1 MPSVTCPPLSPVDP
15 MTAPPL
21 SVEFIVNA
29 EALSTIT
36 DIGLPWKPY
45 GKLLSVTQE
54 LPEELIE
61 SLSNDE
67 LVEFIGIDSENLV
80 YLNVKEFSHR

>member
-1 MPSVTCPPLSPVDP
+1 
-15 MTAPPL
+15 MTAPI

-29 EALSTIT
+29 EALSIIKN
-36 DIGLPWKPY
+36 IGLPWKPY

-67 LVEFIGIDSENLV
+67 LIEFIGIDSEFLV
-80 YLNVKEFSHR
+80 YLNIKEFSHR

>member
-1 MPSVTCPPLSPVDP
+1 MSPIDP
-15 MTAPPL
+15 MTAPL
-21 SVEFIVNA
+21 SVEFIL
-29 EALSTIT
+29 EAGSI
-36 DIGLPWKPY
+36 DQIEDVGLRWQRY
-45 GKLLSVTQE
+45 GSSLVKVTQE

>member
-1 MPSVTCPPLSPVDP
+1 
-15 MTAPPL
+15 MTAPL
-21 SVEFIVNA
+21 AVEFIVNA
-29 EALSTIT
+29 EALSIIE

>member
-1 MPSVTCPPLSPVDP
+1 MSIPLTVQ
-15 MTAPPL
+15 
-21 SVEFIVNA
+21 FIVNA
-29 EALSTIT
+29 EALSQIE

-45 GKLLSVTQE
+45 GKLLLLVTQE

-80 YLNVKEFSHR
+80 YLNVKEFSHQ

>member
-1 MPSVTCPPLSPVDP
+1 
-15 MTAPPL
+15 MTAPL

-29 EALSTIT
+29 EAIDQVEDL
-36 DIGLPWKPY
+36 GLPWKPY

-67 LVEFIGIDSENLV
+67 LIEFIGIDSEFLV
-80 YLNVKEFSHR
+80 YLNVREYSHR

>member
-1 MPSVTCPPLSPVDP
+1 M
-15 MTAPPL
+15 
-21 SVEFIVNA
+21 
-29 EALSTIT
+29 
-36 DIGLPWKPY
+36 
-45 GKLLSVTQE
+45 TQE

>member
-1 MPSVTCPPLSPVDP
+1 
-15 MTAPPL
+15 MTESI

-29 EALSTIT
+29 EAMSLIE

-54 LPEELIE
+54 LDETLIE

-67 LVEFIGIDSENLV
+67 LVEFIGIDAEFLV
-80 YLNVKEFSHR
+80 YLNVKEYSHR

>member
-1 MPSVTCPPLSPVDP
+1 
-15 MTAPPL
+15 MTAPI

-29 EALSTIT
+29 EALSLIE

-67 LVEFIGIDSENLV
+67 LIEFIGIDSENLV
-80 YLNVKEFSHR
+80 YLNIKEFSHR

>member
-1 MPSVTCPPLSPVDP
+1 

-21 SVEFIVNA
+21 SVEFIVNSK
-29 EALSTIT
+29 ALFTIE

-61 SLSNDE
+61 CLSNDE
-67 LVEFIGIDSENLV
+67 LVEFIGIDSEFLV
-80 YLNVKEFSHR
+80 YLNVKEFSHQ

>member
-1 MPSVTCPPLSPVDP
+1 
-15 MTAPPL
+15 MTAPI

-29 EALSTIT
+29 EALSLIE

-67 LVEFIGIDSENLV
+67 LIEFIGIDSENLI
-80 YLNVKEFSHR
+80 YLNIKEFSHR

>member
-1 MPSVTCPPLSPVDP
+1 MTNPS
-15 MTAPPL
+15 PL
-21 SVEFIVNA
+21 SVEFIVDA
-29 EALSTIT
+29 DALSTIE

-54 LPEELIE
+54 LPEELVE
-61 SLSNDE
+61 SLTNDE

-80 YLNVKEFSHR
+80 YLNVKEFSHQ

>member
-1 MPSVTCPPLSPVDP
+1 MNT
-15 MTAPPL
+15 PPL
-21 SVEFIVNA
+21 SVEFIVNS
-29 EALSTIT
+29 EALSTIEH
-36 DIGLPWKPY
+36 IGLPWKPY

>member
-1 MPSVTCPPLSPVDP
+1 MSESLT
-15 MTAPPL
+15 
-21 SVEFIVNA
+21 VEFIVNA
-29 EALSTIT
+29 ESMDLIE

-54 LPEELIE
+54 LDETLVE

-67 LVEFIGIDSENLV
+67 LIEFIGVDAEFLV
-80 YLNVKEFSHR
+80 YLNIKEFSHR

>member
-1 MPSVTCPPLSPVDP
+1 MTSP
-15 MTAPPL
+15 PPL

-29 EALSTIT
+29 EALSTIE

>member
-1 MPSVTCPPLSPVDP
+1 MNNPPITVQ
-15 MTAPPL
+15 
-21 SVEFIVNA
+21 FIVNA
-29 EALSTIT
+29 EALSTIE
-36 DIGLPWKPY
+36 DVGLPWKPY
-45 GKLLSVTQE
+45 GKLLLVTQE

-67 LVEFIGIDSENLV
+67 LVEFIGIDAEHLV